1 MDGPARAEP
10 GTRSAEAE
18 FAQVRAVADAIC
30 YEGYLL
36 YPYRRSS
43 PKNRVR
49 WQFGIL
55 APRPWVEAD
64 GPVPPS
70 VAGAAESWRQHT
82 ACLVEAAS
90 DALLRVRVRYL
101 QVQGKRVER
110 RVPTRDGEGIW
121 EPVESADLGGEL
133 HLSFDEAVEHE
144 TDIEVELADLLAGER
159 TFPAGVPGGEETTA
173 LAGAD
178 GEALRVVRYR
188 RPLAARTTLS
198 AHPLAD
204 RPGAHRLSVRTEN
217 TDDTVPPGTP
227 RDEAL
232 RHALIATHTL
242 LGGEGVEFV
251 SLIDPPAWAAPHAD
265 TCRNLHTFPVL
276 AGEEGT
282 RRMMLSSPILLS
294 DHPQVAPE
302 SPGDLHDAAEID
314 EILSLRTFLL
324 TDEEKREARAT
335 DPRAAAILDQVEN
348 MPREVFARLHGA
360 IRSLEPEGNSAART
374 STSTPVPA
382 AAEPPPDGDD
392 PAPARAT
399 TPWWQEG
406 GDEGISPSTDSVLV
420 AGVPVRRGHRVVLR
434 PRARGAD
441 AHDIFLAGRTAQI
454 AGVFHDVDG
463 SVHLAVTLDDDPAAE
478 VNAWY
483 GRYFYF
489 RTDEVHPLE
498 AEAEADADA
507 DADTGASAPLVRE
520 PSQHAKQTAPTR
532 PHPGAPDH
540 QPPGLATAAP
550 VTAVHDRLR
559 DRLQGRPKT

>member
-10 GTRSAEAE
+10 DRRSAGAA

-55 APRPWVEAD
+55 APRAWVEAD

-82 ACLVEAAS
+82 ACLVEA
-90 DALLRVRVRYL
+90 DPGALLRVRVRYL

-110 RVPTRDGEGIW
+110 RVRTRGGGGEDAW
-121 EPVESADLGGEL
+121 EAVESADLGGEL

-144 TDIEVELADLLAGER
+144 TDIEVELADLIAGER
-159 TFPAGVPGGEETTA
+159 TFPVGAPGGTKTTEPAGAGA

-217 TDDTVPPGTP
+217 TDDTVPAGTP

-232 RHALIATHTL
+232 RHSLIATHTL
-242 LGGEGVEFV
+242 LGGEGVAYV
-251 SLIDPPAWAAPHAD
+251 SLIDPPAWAAAHTD

-335 DPRAAAILDQVEN
+335 DARAAAILDQVEN

-360 IRSLEPEGNSAART
+360 IRSLEPAGDSSART
-374 STSTPVPA
+374 SAATTPA
-382 AAEPPPDGDD
+382 AAEPPPDGNG
-392 PAPARAT
+392 PGPARAT

-489 RTDEVHPLE
+489 RTDEVHPL
-498 AEAEADADA
+498 DADA
-507 DADTGASAPLVRE
+507 SAPDADASASDADASAPD
-520 PSQHAKQTAPTR
+520 A
-532 PHPGAPDH
+532 GARRGPDEKRS
-540 QPPGLATAAP
+540 
-550 VTAVHDRLR
+550 D
-559 DRLQGRPKT
+559 GRHRTVEA